1 MSAPRNWTLA
11 ILPAIDADGPTQM
24 GLDLALLDHA
34 HDEPATIWWRTYTW
48 SRPTLSLGYFQAW
61 NDASAEIRNLW
72 SGYDVV
78 RRPSGGGA
86 IVHHGDLTY
95 SIVVPAEHPW
105 CGQPRTLYQAVHD
118 AIATMLAEDGADAAR
133 RQAVDPRFSTNAP
146 SVTLGTGSSLRA
158 AATRAPSPF
167 LCFEDGD
174 ADDLVL
180 DGVKIVGGAQRR
192 RGWATLQHG
201 SIRWKSPGTGPGS
214 AQPGLVDLRPDF
226 RTPNSLN
233 WASGIGERL
242 ARFWDIPH
250 RKSGIPAEV
259 MLAGHAWSR
268 RLRDREWLEKR

>member
-1 MSAPRNWTLA
+1 MSGDRDWTLA
-11 ILPAIDADGPTQM
+11 ILPTIDADGPTQM

-34 HDEPATIWWRTYTW
+34 HEEPATIWWRTYTW

-61 NDASAEIRNLW
+61 NEAPAEVRKVWN
-72 SGYDVV
+72 GYDVV

-86 IVHHGDLTY
+86 IVHHDDLTY
-95 SIVVPAEHPW
+95 AIVVPFEHPW

-118 AIATMLAEDGADAAR
+118 AISKILAEDGAEVAR
-133 RQAVDPRFSTNAP
+133 RQVVAG
-146 SVTLGTGSSLRA
+146 SVSASASSSSLSPGASLRA
-158 AATRAPSPF
+158 AASRPPSPF

-192 RGWATLQHG
+192 RAWATLQHG

-214 AQPGLVDLRPDF
+214 AQPGLIDLRPEF

-242 ARFWDIPH
+242 AASWGMPH
-250 RKSGIPAEV
+250 RKTGIPAEV

-268 RLRDREWLEKR
+268 RLRDREWLDKR